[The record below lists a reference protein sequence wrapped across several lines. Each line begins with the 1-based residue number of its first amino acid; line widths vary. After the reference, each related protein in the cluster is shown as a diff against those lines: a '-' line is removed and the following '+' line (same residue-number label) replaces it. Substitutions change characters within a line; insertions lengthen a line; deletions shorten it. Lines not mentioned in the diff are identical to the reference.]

1 MSQQTRYALVV
12 WGAVAL
18 SAAGVVIGAFVTQP
32 TDGGRGGAI
41 AVALAF
47 LVLFVRRDYGSR
59 VYAAITKDVPA
70 LRDEINALRQG
81 HAQAAP
87 AAEDVAGIK
96 RQVAAVVS
104 RLDTESDGQKI
115 QNRALAWA

>member
-1 MSQQTRYALVV
+1 
-12 WGAVAL
+12 
-18 SAAGVVIGAFVTQP
+18 
-32 TDGGRGGAI
+32 
-41 AVALAF
+41 F

-81 HAQAAP
+81 QAQAAP

-115 QNRALAWA
+115 QNRALAWASCIGTVAWGFGDVAAAWLKALCHK